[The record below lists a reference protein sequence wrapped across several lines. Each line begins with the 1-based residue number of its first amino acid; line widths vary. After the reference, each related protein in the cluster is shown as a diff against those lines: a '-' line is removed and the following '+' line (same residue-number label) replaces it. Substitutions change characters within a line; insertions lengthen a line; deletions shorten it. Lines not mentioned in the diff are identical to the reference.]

1 MPDIAHV
8 KQQNCRNQI
17 VQFTTSKCAMK
28 RCILNI
34 ALLYSICNTQFKDM
48 SSYYPDSNE
57 TINQKDK
64 TSPTKL

>member
-1 MPDIAHV
+1 
-8 KQQNCRNQI
+8 
-17 VQFTTSKCAMK
+17 MK

-34 ALLYSICNTQFKDM
+34 ALLYNICNTQFKDM
-48 SSYYPDSNE
+48 ISYYPDSNE